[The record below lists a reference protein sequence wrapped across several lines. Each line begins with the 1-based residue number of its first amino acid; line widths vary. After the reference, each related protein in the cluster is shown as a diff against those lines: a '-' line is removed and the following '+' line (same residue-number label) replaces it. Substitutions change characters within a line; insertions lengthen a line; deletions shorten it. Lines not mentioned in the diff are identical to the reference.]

1 MRDRDSRLP
10 ISPSRFP
17 ISPSRLPISPSRLPI
32 FPFPP
37 PPLSFPPP
45 SPSRLPIS
53 PSCLPISF
61 SCLGHS
67 SPYHPYPTLPS
78 PLLPPHCSP
87 FRPIHTPSPRF
98 LPIPH
103 PSPPLPPVS
112 WPYIQRQSALSS
124 VVPPCRYLFSHHSHP
139 FPHFLRCLS
148 LPDPPARAAPR
159 SPQLQS
165 PSLAPLEPQQ
175 ARRSRWSFT
184 VVNVFLYDAR
194 ARRRP
199 SCTELQ
205 CCRVQVVPWR
215 GGEGRAAMEKGE
227 RDRRA
232 EGGDGGERGLGSSGW
247 VAGEGRE
254 DEEVEGE
261 TREDEELA
269 GAMAALGLPVQF
281 SGGARTVQSAQEV
294 KVSSGM
300 SSGGRRKAGGSRGG
314 WQVVPWVGF
323 PWLASAVHLKPFLM
337 PIIRIKAQ
345 TLKCLYSCVPMMQ
358 QQGGGSGGD
367 GGGGGGGGGSGGA
380 RGGKKKRRGRRRGDG
395 QATAE
400 CAPDAGVERGAEGV
414 AGVGPAI
421 AVEGGA
427 DAARQAAADGRDLT
441 GSAAESAA
449 GMAVVGSGP
458 EAVVGGMG
466 TAARVAAEAE
476 VMAVSANVAARGAA
490 QMGGEQM
497 GGEQMGG
504 EQMGGEQMGGEQM
517 GGEQMGGEQM
527 GGEQM
532 GGEQM
537 GGEQMGGEQM
547 GGEQMGGEQMGEEQ
561 MGEEQMG
568 EDQMGEDQMW
578 GEQVQGLATGEQAEE
593 GRAEGDSFVVAEEGA
608 WQAVWE
614 PLSHG
619 VYFCNAAATITQWH
633 PPDHGEGSGLAC
645 WVGWTPQQAV
655 AGQAVSAEG
664 DPAQAETEQVL
675 LEPAVAEQA
684 VAAGYEKYWQ
694 QRYGLFSRFN
704 EGVLLDADAWPL
716 VTPEAI
722 AAHHSAMCAAVMYY
736 DDATCAGVDAATSA
750 GGGGAAASAGDSSA
764 TCADDGAATLAAAMC
779 VSATR
784 AALLSSEED
793 ALEQRGVRVTAGE
806 EEGKE
811 GGEGEV
817 NRERDAMGRQEGE
830 EEPRDGSLGE
840 GRCGSGSE
848 ARMESCEHAA
858 GTRGAADVGGV
869 EGVEGGAG
877 VVVDAFC
884 GVGGNTIHLA
894 KLCPHVLA
902 VDMSVPRLAMLHHN
916 LSIYGPHLPR
926 RVDALCADFLSIALR
941 LKADVVFL
949 SPPWGGPE
957 YLDQS
962 EYDIWT
968 MLQPVSASAL
978 LQLALSIAPSV
989 AMYLPRNTPIHHLEQ
1004 LARSITPSGP
1014 CLVRHS

>member
-1 MRDRDSRLP
+1 MVEPCTGMETSV
-10 ISPSRFP
+10 SGEQTSVF
-17 ISPSRLPISPSRLPI
+17 
-32 FPFPP
+32 
-37 PPLSFPPP
+37 
-45 SPSRLPIS
+45 
-53 PSCLPISF
+53 
-61 SCLGHS
+61 
-67 SPYHPYPTLPS
+67 
-78 PLLPPHCSP
+78 PLL
-87 FRPIHTPSPRF
+87 
-98 LPIPH
+98 
-103 PSPPLPPVS
+103 
-112 WPYIQRQSALSS
+112 
-124 VVPPCRYLFSHHSHP
+124 
-139 FPHFLRCLS
+139 
-148 LPDPPARAAPR
+148 DPAAPR

-294 KVSSGM
+294 K
-300 SSGGRRKAGGSRGG
+300 
-314 WQVVPWVGF
+314 
-323 PWLASAVHLKPFLM
+323 
-337 PIIRIKAQ
+337 
-345 TLKCLYSCVPMMQ
+345 

-490 QMGGEQM
+490 
-497 GGEQMGG
+497 QMGG

-750 GGGGAAASAGDSSA
+750 GGSGAAASAGDSSA

-926 RVDALCADFLSIALR
+926 RVDALCADFLSIAPR
-941 LKADVVFL
+941 LKGRL
-949 SPPWGGPE
+949 MWSSCPPHG
-957 YLDQS
+957 
-962 EYDIWT
+962 
-968 MLQPVSASAL
+968 V
-978 LQLALSIAPSV
+978 
-989 AMYLPRNTPIHHLEQ
+989 
-1004 LARSITPSGP
+1004 ARSI
-1014 CLVRHS
+1014 